1 MNHCVA
7 DTSNGSHVRF
17 IMKTCFKCGVE
28 KPLSEF
34 YKHAEMADGHVNKCK
49 VCNKKDVKDNYRAN
63 IDHYKEY
70 EISRANL
77 DHRVAA
83 RKSYAQT
90 EQGKQKHSEAVERWA
105 AAHPDRNGAKIIV
118 NNAVRD
124 GRLTPWPVCSVPSC
138 CAKPEAHHP
147 DYSKPL
153 DVVWLCRKHHYGA
166 HRAFDESYN
175 KRNPVEFRSDVT
187 TTAN

>member
-7 DTSNGSHVRF
+7 DTSNGSHGRF

-34 YKHAEMADGHVNKCK
+34 YKHPKMADGHVNKCK
-49 VCNKKDVKDNYRAN
+49 DCAKKDVHENYIKN

-70 EISRANL
+70 ARTDSR
-77 DHRVAA
+77 VSA
-83 RKSYAQT
+83 RKAYSKT
-90 EQGKQKHSEAVERWA
+90 DQGKQKHSEANDRWKE
-105 AAHPDRNGAKIIV
+105 AHPDRRNASHQV

-124 GRLTPWPVCSVPSC
+124 GKLEPWPVCAVPSC
-138 CAKPEAHHP
+138 CSKPEAHHP

-166 HRAFDESYN
+166 HRACDEDYN
-175 KRNPVEFRSDVT
+175 KRNPVSF
-187 TTAN
+187 

>member
-1 MNHCVA
+1 
-7 DTSNGSHVRF
+7 
-17 IMKTCFKCGVE
+17 MKTCFKCGTE

-34 YKHAEMADGHVNKCK
+34 YKHAGMADGHLNKCK
-49 VCNKKDVKDNYRAN
+49 VCNKKDVRENYRAN

-83 RKSYAQT
+83 RKAYSQT
-90 EQGKQKHSEAVERWA
+90 EQGKQKHSEASDRWKE
-105 AAHPDRNGAKIIV
+105 AHPDRRNASHQV

-124 GRLTPWPVCSVPSC
+124 GRLEPWPVCAVPSC
-138 CAKPEAHHP
+138 CSKPEAHHP

-166 HRAFDESYN
+166 HRACDEAYN
-175 KRNPVEFRSDVT
+175 KRNPVEF
-187 TTAN
+187 